1 MTNVILLGL
10 TSLLTD
16 IASEMTYPIIPL
28 FLISTLGAT
37 PAALG
42 LIEGIAESIA
52 ALVKILA
59 GRLVDK
65 SWRKKS
71 LTIIG
76 YAASVAGKA
85 FLPFAHTWGVVFVG
99 RAADRLG
106 KGIRTVPRD
115 ALIAESTESESRG
128 KAFGLHRGMD
138 TAGAVLGVAFALI
151 LLGQSGKDYVRIFLW
166 SLVPAILGVVV
177 LAWVREP
184 SRKGVRVITH
194 PDFRWSALPPQLKKF
209 LLVVLLFSLGNS
221 SNAFLLLR
229 ASGNAGTS
237 TVLLLYLTYNVSY
250 MLFSYPAGRWS
261 DRVGRKVVL
270 ATGYTLYG
278 LVYVGFSLLS
288 AGTPSWIPWVLFIV
302 YGIYSG
308 STDGVE
314 KALIADLAPGNLR
327 GTALGIHAMVVGVG
341 VLPASLLAGWLWE
354 ISGPGATF
362 GVGGAMGLIAAAGAT
377 LVLRQKR

>member
-1 MTNVILLGL
+1 
-10 TSLLTD
+10 
-16 IASEMTYPIIPL
+16 
-28 FLISTLGAT
+28 
-37 PAALG
+37 
-42 LIEGIAESIA
+42 
-52 ALVKILA
+52 
-59 GRLVDK
+59 
-65 SWRKKS
+65 
-71 LTIIG
+71 
-76 YAASVAGKA
+76 
-85 FLPFAHTWGVVFVG
+85 
-99 RAADRLG
+99 
-106 KGIRTVPRD
+106 
-115 ALIAESTESESRG
+115 
-128 KAFGLHRGMD
+128 MD

-151 LLGQSGKDYVRIFLW
+151 LLGQSGHDYVRIFLW

-308 STDGVE
+308 FTDGVE
-314 KALIADLAPGNLR
+314 KALIADLAPGDLR
-327 GTALGIHAMVVGVG
+327 GTALGIHAMVVGIG

-362 GVGGAMGLIAAAGAT
+362 GAGGAMGLIAAAGAT
-377 LVLRQKR
+377 LVLRQDR

>member
-59 GRLVDK
+59 GRLVDR

-85 FLPFAHTWGVVFVG
+85 LLPLAHTWGVVFAG

-115 ALIAESTESESRG
+115 ALIAESTDSKSRG

-138 TAGAVLGVAFALI
+138 TAGAVLGVVFALI
-151 LLGQSGKDYVRIFLW
+151 LLGQSGHDYVRIFVW
-166 SLVPAILGVVV
+166 SLVPAILGVVI

-184 SRKGVRVITH
+184 PRNGVRVITH

-209 LLVVLLFSLGNS
+209 FLVVLLFSLGNS

-288 AGTPSWIPWVLFIV
+288 AGSPSWIPWVLFIV

-308 STDGVE
+308 FTDGVE
-314 KALIADLAPGNLR
+314 KALIADLAPGDLR
-327 GTALGIHAMVVGVG
+327 GTALGIHAMVVGIG

-362 GVGGAMGLIAAAGAT
+362 GAGGALGLIAAAGAT
-377 LVLRQKR
+377 LVLQRKR